1 VEIFNEFVECCNN
14 YKHDY
19 ARIFVDIA
27 KGELD
32 KRKAFRELIKT
43 DRFFVVYFV
52 MGIAKANHPFVV
64 QMCRMCEE
72 GRESGTIDIWARE
85 HFKSTIITIA
95 GTVQRIVND
104 AESTTVIF
112 SYKKP
117 AAEKFLDAIRKILEN
132 DLMRWCFPDILYEKP
147 DTQSS
152 SWSLQGGIRVKRK
165 STSRKEHTVE
175 AAGLIDGMPT
185 GGHWDHRIYDDC
197 ETADLATSPEQLKL
211 CYERF
216 EISRN
221 LGVDGG
227 TEQIIGTYYS
237 HNGVLIKMGNKL
249 DIYGDKMYE
258 LRLIPATEDGT
269 ILGKPVF
276 FSQKYLDSM
285 KTDGSFNSQ
294 QLCNPTPSHNIK
306 LDFGRFKVVKR
317 DDLPKDRIKF
327 IIIDPAGDKEVQSGN
342 GNDSWAMLCVS
353 VRPYLD
359 ELGNSDVYIEDGI
372 VGQMGLSSAIDAAC
386 SLYIRNG
393 RVEILGIE
401 KVANDTTY
409 EHIRKGL
416 VARGRYLSI
425 KKKGKYGGNLLLLSP
440 EGRGKNYRIE
450 AALSWP
456 LNNGKLHYVDDL
468 CDEVVFSF
476 QEECSKF
483 PLWHVDNLDCLAYLY
498 DILAD
503 PTSTYMFQTEVD
515 EDDDLELENESVPK
529 YY

>member
-1 VEIFNEFVECCNN
+1 MKF
-14 YKHDY
+14 DMSGA
-19 ARIFVDIA
+19 ARVLGLFQSLA
-27 KGELD
+27 ML
-32 KRKAFRELIKT
+32 
-43 DRFFVVYFV
+43 
-52 MGIAKANHPFVV
+52 
-64 QMCRMCEE
+64 
-72 GRESGTIDIWARE
+72 
-85 HFKSTIITIA
+85 
-95 GTVQRIVND
+95 
-104 AESTTVIF
+104 
-112 SYKKP
+112 KP
-117 AAEKFLDAIRKILEN
+117 AVN
-132 DLMRWCFPDILYEKP
+132 VV
-147 DTQSS
+147 
-152 SWSLQGGIRVKRK
+152 G
-165 STSRKEHTVE
+165 
-175 AAGLIDGMPT
+175 
-185 GGHWDHRIYDDC
+185 
-197 ETADLATSPEQLKL
+197 
-211 CYERF
+211 
-216 EISRN
+216 
-221 LGVDGG
+221 
-227 TEQIIGTYYS
+227 
-237 HNGVLIKMGNKL
+237 
-249 DIYGDKMYE
+249 
-258 LRLIPATEDGT
+258 LIPACENL
-269 ILGKPVF
+269 INGKA
-276 FSQKYLDSM
+276 
-285 KTDGSFNSQ
+285 
-294 QLCNPTPSHNIK
+294 
-306 LDFGRFKVVKR
+306 VK
-317 DDLPKDRIKF
+317 P
-327 IIIDPAGDKEVQSGN
+327 G
-342 GNDSWAMLCVS
+342 
-353 VRPYLD
+353 
-359 ELGNSDVYIEDGI
+359 DVYIEDRI